1 MKIQRKNT
9 LLFIIISD
17 NLGSEKPTFRVGL
30 NMPYAVKSHAQ
41 ARLAI
46 CCVCWRKAG
55 NEGRV
60 VNSEI
65 EFQVQKFDL
74 MGILWLTTLIQ
85 LVSVGVVGLDS
96 EKLKRYEVPLNICHN
111 HVLLSISVP

>member
-1 MKIQRKNT
+1 MNPQRTNT
-9 LLFIIISD
+9 LLDLTFGHNTDISRF
-17 NLGSEKPTFRVGL
+17 EKSNIFRVGV
-30 NMPYAVKSHAQ
+30 NMPYTVKSHAQ

-65 EFQVQKFDL
+65 EFLVQKFVFDGYSVANNSYPT
-74 MGILWLTTLIQ
+74 GICG
-85 LVSVGVVGLDS
+85 SCRVGLRET
-96 EKLKRYEVPLNICHN
+96 EKV
-111 HVLLSISVP
+111 

>member
-60 VNSEI
+60 VNGEI
-65 EFQVQKFDL
+65 EFQVQKFVFDGYFL
-74 MGILWLTTLIQ
+74 ANNSYPTGICG
-85 LVSVGVVGLDS
+85 SCRVG
-96 EKLKRYEVPLNICHN
+96 LKRYEVPLNICYN
-111 HVLLSISVP
+111 CVLLSISVP